1 MLAEEAAPPGPLEDA
16 APPLVPV
23 LLEADPPLMPG
34 LLEEDA
40 PPAPELLVPP
50 VPPGLELA
58 DESGVLDEAELEEL
72 GAGAVAVDEED
83 EPPGT
88 TIVSF
93 SFVTLETGGL
103 PPGTTVVVSSRSHAE
118 RARAP
123 AKINT

>member
-1 MLAEEAAPPGPLEDA
+1 MLAEEAAPPGLLEAA
-16 APPLVPV
+16 APPELPV
-23 LLEADPPLMPG
+23 LLA
-34 LLEEDA
+34 EE

-58 DESGVLDEAELEEL
+58 DESGVLDEAELDEL

-93 SFVTLETGGL
+93 SFVTVEVGGL
-103 PPGTTVVVSSRSHAE
+103 PPGITVVVSLRSHAE
-118 RARAP
+118 RASAP
-123 AKINT
+123 AKINR

>member
-1 MLAEEAAPPGPLEDA
+1 LLAEEAAPPGLLEAA
-16 APPLVPV
+16 APPELPV
-23 LLEADPPLMPG
+23 LLA
-34 LLEEDA
+34 EE

-72 GAGAVAVDEED
+72 GSGAVAVVDEEED

-103 PPGTTVVVSSRSHAE
+103 PPGITVVVSLRSHAE
-118 RARAP
+118 RASAP
-123 AKINT
+123 AKINR